1 MMDTV
6 RVFRYGMSR
15 AGLILLTLLLAVVGL
30 LTIRYVFIDL
40 NAPGSDALPGLI
52 LVALIIGGVL
62 APVPAMEIIWWAR
75 GRVVVEM
82 SGLRWRGWSA
92 WKSRE
97 WSELLGIGMPPPDA
111 GRTEDERIHLITR
124 EGHEFIHGFGLRDR
138 QDLAEAIRQWS
149 GLSLV
154 QVVGRYTVLCRPG
167 ASEQVRELA
176 QAEIDPPASDLDFW
190 AGRFRRF

>member
-1 MMDTV
+1 MDTV

-15 AGLILLTLLLAVVGL
+15 AGLMLLTLLLAVMGL
-30 LTIRYVFIDL
+30 LTIRYIFIDL

-52 LVALIIGGVL
+52 LVALIAGGVL
-62 APVPAMEIIWWAR
+62 VPVPAMEIIWWAR
-75 GRVVVEM
+75 GRVVVEA
-82 SGLRWRGWSA
+82 SGLRWRGWST

-111 GRTEDERIHLITR
+111 GWNEDERIHLITR

-138 QDLAEAIRQWS
+138 RDLAETIRRWS
-149 GLSLV
+149 GLSLL

-167 ASEQVRELA
+167 AGEQVRELA
-176 QAEIDPPASDLDFW
+176 QAEIDPPANELDFW